1 LETPRDMTTTDAVET
16 AFALKLHV
24 VLDASARQGFDDVV
38 SWQGNNAFMVHKPK
52 KFEESIMKEYFN
64 QTQYRSFQKQL
75 ELHGFKRLAV
85 GEKFGG
91 SYTHNLFIR
100 GKPNM
105 CRFMIKDTKIKKAKL
120 RRRSSDPIGKHTI
133 TVAKTSDSSS
143 PSKSR
148 HARSLS
154 DSSGLVMPPPVSREM
169 RRKYVSD
176 SFSGKS
182 IVPSFSIED
191 DLEPLPHVDN
201 ENGFPSIIECRE
213 HERRS
218 SKKHRSNNS
227 WSPVFDAGDDSLAT
241 MDWLSSAFG
250 GTEACRE
257 EPSLVEE
264 DDEIFH
270 KIIDVEDDDD
280 THSIH
285 SFSSLPMPEQKDLT
299 TRPTDEILGLE
310 DSKLL
315 SVTGLA

>member
-1 LETPRDMTTTDAVET
+1 M
-16 AFALKLHV
+16 
-24 VLDASARQGFDDVV
+24 
-38 SWQGNNAFMVHKPK
+38 
-52 KFEESIMKEYFN
+52 
-64 QTQYRSFQKQL
+64 

-105 CRFMIKDTKIKKAKL
+105 CRFMIKDKKIKKAKL

-143 PSKSR
+143 PPKSR

-154 DSSGLVMPPPVSREM
+154 DSSGLVMPPPVTH
-169 RRKYVSD
+169 KKVGG
-176 SFSGKS
+176 SFSDKS

-241 MDWLSSAFG
+241 MDWLASAFG

-257 EPSLVEE
+257 EPPLVEE
-264 DDEIFH
+264 DDEIFQ
-270 KIIDVEDDDD
+270 KIIDVEEDDD

-299 TRPTDEILGLE
+299 TRPIAEILGLE
-310 DSKLL
+310 DSKLQG
-315 SVTGLA
+315 VTGLA